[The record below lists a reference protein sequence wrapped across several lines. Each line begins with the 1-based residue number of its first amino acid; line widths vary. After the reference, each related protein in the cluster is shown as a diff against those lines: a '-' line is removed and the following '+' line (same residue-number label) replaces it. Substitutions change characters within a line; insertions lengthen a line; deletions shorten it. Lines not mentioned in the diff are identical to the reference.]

1 MSREQELLESLDERL
16 EEINEICSLT
26 LLASDLELIRAALWS
41 AQAEDQTAKYA
52 GMIEALECDFSLA
65 KDPENGHGLDDLQVK
80 IEQGDERILSD
91 IELLAELSYEIRHG
105 TIKIMKSMKSKGGG
119 GED

>member
-41 AQAEDQTAKYA
+41 TQAEDQTAKYA

-65 KDPENGHGLDDLQVK
+65 KDPKNGHGLDDLQVK

-91 IELLAELSYEIRHG
+91 IELLEELSYEIRHE
-105 TIKIMKSMKSKGGG
+105 TIKIMKSKGGG
-119 GED
+119 SED